1 MRLYTVVTLCL
12 RWPCNPHQ
20 CLLCPKA
27 AMQSP
32 EVLARLDSRFTFWWQ
47 SQGPSRFCK
56 LPAPNPLIVT
66 RILICFFLVPKLI
79 FTDSRSTSIVGGWP
93 TWHTPLQP
101 DAKERY
107 SDGRLHQRNGCRSW
121 LKKSETNI
129 LLVPDPPPQTKL
141 GKCVITK
148 QGFLDTLYILTFFA
162 LVFWEGKARQASKRD
177 AWAHQKHK
185 TIMLGPISIFWLILY
200 RIIYCV
206 WTIFVKL
213 FSAPKQTTPS
223 P

>member
-1 MRLYTVVTLCL
+1 MAHLTY
-12 RWPCNPHQ
+12 
-20 CLLCPKA
+20 
-27 AMQSP
+27 
-32 EVLARLDSRFTFWWQ
+32 
-47 SQGPSRFCK
+47 
-56 LPAPNPLIVT
+56 
-66 RILICFFLVPKLI
+66 
-79 FTDSRSTSIVGGWP
+79 
-93 TWHTPLQP
+93 PLQP

-177 AWAHQKHK
+177 AWSPSETQDHNARSHLHLLAYTVQDHLLRFELSLSNSFPPLSKLPRPPNIENFGYILIYIPPNNNEDSK
-185 TIMLGPISIFWLILY
+185 IS
-200 RIIYCV
+200 
-206 WTIFVKL
+206 TMT
-213 FSAPKQTTPS
+213 PKSTTPNHLFR
-223 P
+223 